1 MVIEAD
7 ALKQYIGEAR
17 ELFKEGISKLEEF
30 EEAVLILAK
39 TLESYQDLIDISTVV
54 PKEKFIKYRLS
65 RLIKRMSFERN
76 KTVLG
81 IRIKFHLG
89 NYQELRDIIIN
100 YIDSHI
106 RPTDTLFLFDDYSIG
121 IIYILDKNLESKVK
135 VLTRIEE
142 ILSNFEIQL
151 DYKVKSNIRW
161 DLSTTELDP
170 SDSVEEFLTR
180 LKEGRE

>member
-1 MVIEAD
+1 MIEAD

-17 ELFKEGISKLEEF
+17 KLFKEGVAKLEEF

-39 TLESYQDLIDISTVV
+39 TLESYQNLIDISTIV

-65 RLIKRMSFERN
+65 RLIKRMSFETS

-121 IIYILDKNLESKVK
+121 IIYILDKNVESKVK

-151 DYKVKSNIRW
+151 DYKVKSSIRW
-161 DLSTTELDP
+161 DLSTTELNP

-180 LKEGRE
+180 LKEGKE